1 MLGSIVLLLIGGPA
15 LAYLLLG
22 TQFLPKL
29 ATQPGAWTAFGYVA
43 LLATLSTAVAM
54 VLFNRLIQQ
63 STALFAASSTYLI
76 PVVALGWGVLD
87 GEAFNVWHGLGMV
100 IILLG
105 VLLVHRAK

>member
-1 MLGSIVLLLIGGPA
+1 MTAVMLLLIGGPA

-22 TQFLPKL
+22 TGFLHKL
-29 ATQPGAWTAFGYVA
+29 THVPGAWTAFGYVA

-76 PVVALGWGVLD
+76 PIVALGWGVLD
-87 GEAFNVWHGLGMV
+87 GEAFNLWHGLGMV

-105 VLLVHRAK
+105 VLIVHRAR